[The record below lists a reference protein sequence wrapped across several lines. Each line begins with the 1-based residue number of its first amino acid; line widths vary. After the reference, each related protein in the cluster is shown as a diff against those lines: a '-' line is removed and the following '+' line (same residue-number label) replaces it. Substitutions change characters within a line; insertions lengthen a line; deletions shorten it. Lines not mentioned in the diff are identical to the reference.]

1 MSCRG
6 TNAIGFSLIL
16 LATAF
21 LFAGCAKRNE
31 DVKSVEPAPRVE
43 STMEPAA
50 RVLALAS
57 PTPAPTPASK
67 PSAPPNPTE
76 IRATVARV
84 FEKAATPDVSLP
96 QAFAVGDFNGDGS
109 EDLAVAI
116 KVNEGSLSEINNELA
131 NWSLEDPRNVPISS
145 LSNRVPP
152 TKRAHV
158 EKGDTLLAIIHG
170 VGPEGWRATE
180 AKQTYVLK
188 NGAGSK
194 LLAQPAEA
202 VRRANKRL
210 PQLRGDVLNET
221 IGVKNGFVFWTGA
234 KYAWFSTSPE

>member
-1 MSCRG
+1 MLCRR
-6 TNAIGFSLIL
+6 TSAVGFSMLL

-21 LFAGCAKRNE
+21 LLPGCAKQNDE
-31 DVKSVEPAPRVE
+31 VKSVEPQPRVV
-43 STMEPAA
+43 STTEPAA

-57 PTPAPTPASK
+57 PTPTPTRASK

-76 IRATVARV
+76 IRDTVARV
-84 FEKAATPDVSLP
+84 FEKAASPDTSREP
-96 QAFAVGDFNGDGS
+96 NFAVGDFNGDGS

-116 KVNEGSLSEINNELA
+116 KANEGSLGDINNELA
-131 NWSLEDPRNVPISS
+131 NWSLEDPRNIPVPS

-170 VGPEGWRATE
+170 IGPEGWRAAE

-194 LLAQPAEA
+194 LLAQSSGA
-202 VRRANKRL
+202 KRSASQKL

-221 IGVKNGFVFWTGA
+221 IGGKSGFVFWTGA
-234 KYAWFSTSPE
+234 KYAWWASPSH